1 MWVELPLY
9 HVQNQVDIKWSYNMI
24 MNLAVINVGPR
35 EKPTVPVVPRTA
47 WIWFRS
53 SGFVAESL
61 NDTTV
66 PNIIDKD
73 IIISE
78 AYWHCIKKNDKYM

>member
-1 MWVELPLY
+1 MCLLYLVSEYCLIELLEFDSG
-9 HVQNQVDIKWSYNMI
+9 VQYS
-24 MNLAVINVGPR
+24 R
-35 EKPTVPVVPRTA
+35 E
-47 WIWFRS
+47 
-53 SGFVAESL
+53 FVAENL